1 MLITQEK
8 NIIEVVE
15 NAFNEGVSGKV
26 SLNDGAQPDIIDD
39 KDALA
44 ISEQVQKISF
54 DQFQQLSTTY
64 DLNDDKKMV
73 EFINKFCDQNGV
85 NPLI

>member
-26 SLNDGAQPDIIDD
+26 SLNDGAQLAIIDD

-44 ISEQVQKISF
+44 ISEQVQRSRLINFSNY
-54 DQFQQLSTTY
+54 QQRMT
-64 DLNDDKKMV
+64 
-73 EFINKFCDQNGV
+73 
-85 NPLI
+85 